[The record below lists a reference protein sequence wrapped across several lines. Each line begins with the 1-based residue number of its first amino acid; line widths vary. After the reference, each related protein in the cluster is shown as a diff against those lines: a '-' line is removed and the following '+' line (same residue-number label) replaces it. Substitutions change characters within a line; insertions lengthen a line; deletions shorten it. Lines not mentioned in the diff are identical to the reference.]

1 MWLPP
6 TICALD
12 EPRDVFTPYA
22 IQGIWSFYHAASWHH
37 HVPETRIT
45 LHPAYLTSLYD
56 PSYSSLVANNQLP
69 VRKHRLTDLSP
80 ENITAFEAEV
90 TQALTQWRNDQ
101 YGSLGSGIDWSAIA
115 QAVVD
120 RNGDRI
126 SEMQAVLGNISST
139 SNITKAIAHVR
150 LIAFA
155 LVMPYIDHRSVLTTN
170 TTVEA
175 RSSSLV
181 RATDHCSTA
190 FTRHLEIPFVEL
202 TPQERRLKDAIEGV
216 LTRIC
221 NLGTSVLGDSL
232 TLLDMLEN
240 DSRDGAGQDDGIQ
253 MLNKW
258 NNNVKNLMDW
268 LGWAMWKRCPR
279 ACAWD
284 VRCIFCLRQT
294 KNIY

>member
-1 MWLPP
+1 MFGVSGGG
-6 TICALD
+6 
-12 EPRDVFTPYA
+12 DVG
-22 IQGIWSFYHAASWHH
+22 QLVSWHH

-69 VRKHRLTDLSP
+69 VRKHRLTDLSA
-80 ENITAFEAEV
+80 EDITALKAEV
-90 TQALTQWRNDQ
+90 TQALMQWRNDQ

-126 SEMQAVLGNISST
+126 SEMQTVLGNITST
-139 SNITKAIAHVR
+139 SNIIKAIAYVG

-175 RSSSLV
+175 RSSSLA

-190 FTRHLEIPFVEL
+190 FTRHLEVPFVEL

-221 NLGTSVLGDSL
+221 NFGTSVLGDSL
-232 TLLDMLEN
+232 TLLETLEN
-240 DSRDGAGQDDGIQ
+240 DSLDGAGQDDGKQ

-258 NNNVKNLMDW
+258 SNNIKNLMDW

-284 VRCIFCLRQT
+284 VRCILLSSSNQKYILR
-294 KNIY
+294 NVDI